1 MSTKQTLGDVDG
13 LIGQA
18 CTQADAVLV
27 PLLPS
32 GPTKALL
39 ALYVARAEV
48 LRLAEGR
55 VPRGEWNA
63 FLLAQE
69 RLERAFDARCEP
81 LKAANRSLIILSGSY
96 VGAVE

>member
-1 MSTKQTLGDVDG
+1 MSTRTSSGDIDTLIQTACA
-13 LIGQA
+13 QA
-18 CTQADAVLV
+18 NGVLV
-27 PLLPS
+27 KLLPD

-48 LRLAEGR
+48 LRIAEER
-55 VPRGEWNA
+55 VPRSEWNR

-69 RLERAFDARCEP
+69 KLERAFDARCEP

-96 VGAVE
+96 IGSVE